1 MTKELERVNMIQ
13 IALQTHIDKGY
24 YQYYAVELGKQDTE
38 IVIKALQ
45 TYKEKL
51 RTENR
56 PDTSDNQDENEVYV
70 DIPGFGTLK
79 L

>member
-1 MTKELERVNMIQ
+1 MKKELERVNMIQ

>member
-1 MTKELERVNMIQ
+1 MTKELERVNMLQ

>member
-1 MTKELERVNMIQ
+1 MRKELERVNMIQ

-70 DIPGFGTLK
+70 DIPGFGKLK

>member
-1 MTKELERVNMIQ
+1 MRKELERVNMIQ

-45 TYKEKL
+45 TYKEKI